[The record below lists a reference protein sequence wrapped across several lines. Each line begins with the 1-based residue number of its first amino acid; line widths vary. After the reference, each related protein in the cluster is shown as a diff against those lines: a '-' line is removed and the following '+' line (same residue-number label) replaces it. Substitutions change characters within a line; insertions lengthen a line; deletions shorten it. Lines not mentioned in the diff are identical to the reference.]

1 MAAALRR
8 TFAVAQRVL
17 RQLRHDHR
25 FVALT
30 LMVPV
35 AVIYVLYVFFD
46 SLQNPLFSA
55 TPFVVPMG
63 AFIIHFLTFVL
74 TAIVLVRERATET
87 LTRMLVNGYSQAE
100 IILGYL
106 LAYSTLATLQSL
118 VVLTELN
125 LLFDLNYSFATLAS
139 IYLIMWLLAVISM
152 ALGIFVSNFARNEGQ
167 VFPFIPLI
175 LLPSIFLSGII
186 LPVDKLPEWAQALS
200 RFTPLYY
207 ATEILHGLV
216 DGGKLL
222 DDTGALLSLPLY
234 GLAIL
239 ILGRLTLRETS

>member
-1 MAAALRR
+1 MSTFTRR

-30 LMVPV
+30 LMAPV
-35 AVIYVLYVFFD
+35 AIIYVLYVFFD
-46 SLQNPLFSA
+46 SLENPLFSA

-87 LTRMLVNGYSQAE
+87 LSRMLVNGYSQAE

-118 VVLTELN
+118 VVLTELT
-125 LLFDLNYSFATLAS
+125 LLFGLNYSFATLAS
-139 IYLIMWLLAVISM
+139 IYLVMWLLAVISM
-152 ALGIFVSNFARNEGQ
+152 ALGIFISNFARNEGQ

-175 LLPSIFLSGII
+175 LLPTIFLSGII
-186 LPVDKLPEWAQALS
+186 LPIDKLPEWAQALS

-207 ATEILHGLV
+207 ATQVVHGLV
-216 DGGKLL
+216 AGGKLL

-234 GLAIL
+234 GLVIL
-239 ILGRLTLRETS
+239 VLARLTLRESS

>member
-1 MAAALRR
+1 MGTSIRR

-30 LMVPV
+30 LIVPI
-35 AVIYVLYVFFD
+35 AVIYVLYIFFD
-46 SLQNPLFSA
+46 SLDNPFFNA
-55 TPFVVPMG
+55 TPFVVPIG

-74 TAIVLVRERATET
+74 TAIVLVRERVTET
-87 LTRMLVNGYSQAE
+87 LTRMLVNGFGQAE

-106 LAYSTLATLQSL
+106 IAYSSLATLQSL
-118 VVLTELN
+118 FVLTELN
-125 LLFDLNYSFATLAS
+125 LLFNLNYSFATLAS

-152 ALGIFVSNFARNEGQ
+152 ALGIFVSNFASNEGQ

-175 LLPSIFLSGII
+175 LLPSIFLSGMI
-186 LPVDKLPEWAQALS
+186 LSVDKLPEWAQALS

-207 ATEILHGLV
+207 ATQVLHGLV
-216 DGGKLL
+216 AGGKLL
-222 DDTGALLSLPLY
+222 DDKTALLSLPLY
-234 GLAIL
+234 GIAIL
-239 ILGRLTLRETS
+239 VLARLTLRENS

>member
-1 MAAALRR
+1 MTTILRR

-17 RQLRHDHR
+17 RQLRHDRR

-30 LMVPV
+30 LIMPV
-35 AVIYVLYVFFD
+35 AVMYIMYVFFD
-46 SLQNPLFSA
+46 SLQNPFFSP
-55 TPFVVPMG
+55 TPYVVPMG
-63 AFIIHFLTFVL
+63 AFLVHFLTFLL
-74 TAIVLVRERATET
+74 TAILLVRERTTET

-125 LLFDLNYSFATLAS
+125 LLFDLNYSLTTLAS

-152 ALGIFVSNFARNEGQ
+152 ALGIFVSNFARNEAQ
-167 VFPFIPLI
+167 VFPFIYLI
-175 LLPSIFLSGII
+175 LLPSIFLSGIL
-186 LPVDKLPEWAQALS
+186 LPIDKLPGWAQALS

-222 DDTGALLSLPLY
+222 DDSGALLRLPLY
-234 GLAIL
+234 GLMIL
-239 ILGRLTLRETS
+239 VLARLTLRETS

>member
-1 MAAALRR
+1 MATFIRR

-35 AVIYVLYVFFD
+35 AVIYVLFIFFD
-46 SLQNPLFSA
+46 SLENPLFSA

-87 LTRMLVNGYSQAE
+87 LSRMLVNGYSQAE

-118 VVLTELN
+118 VVLTELT

-152 ALGIFVSNFARNEGQ
+152 ALGIFISNFARNEGQ

-207 ATEILHGLV
+207 ATQVVHGLV
-216 DGGKLL
+216 VGGKLL

-234 GLAIL
+234 GLVIL
-239 ILGRLTLRETS
+239 VLARLTLRESS

>member
-1 MAAALRR
+1 MANSIRR

-35 AVIYVLYVFFD
+35 AVIYVLYIFFD
-46 SLQNPLFSA
+46 SLENPLFSA

-87 LTRMLVNGYSQAE
+87 LSRMLVNGYSQAE

-152 ALGIFVSNFARNEGQ
+152 ALGIFISNFARNEGQ

-200 RFTPLYY
+200 HFTPLYY
-207 ATEILHGLV
+207 ATQVVHGLV
-216 DGGKLL
+216 AGGKLL
-222 DDTGALLSLPLY
+222 DDPGALLSLPLY
-234 GLAIL
+234 GLVIL
-239 ILGRLTLRETS
+239 ILARLTLRESS

>member
-1 MAAALRR
+1 MSASIRR
-8 TFAVAQRVL
+8 TFAVARRVL
-17 RQLRHDHR
+17 GQLRHDRR

-30 LMVPV
+30 LMVPI
-35 AVIYVLYVFFD
+35 AVIYVLYIFFD
-46 SLQNPLFSA
+46 SLDNPFFSA
-55 TPFVVPMG
+55 TPFVVPIG

-74 TAIVLVRERATET
+74 TAIVLVRERVTET
-87 LTRMLVNGYSQAE
+87 LTRMLVNGFSQTE

-118 VVLTELN
+118 FVLTELN
-125 LLFDLNYSFATLAS
+125 LLFDLNYSLATLAS

-152 ALGIFVSNFARNEGQ
+152 ALGIFVSNFAHNEGQ

-175 LLPSIFLSGII
+175 LLPSIFLSGMI
-186 LPVDKLPEWAQALS
+186 LSVDKLPEWAQALS

-207 ATEILHGLV
+207 ATQVLHGLV
-216 DGGKLL
+216 NGGKLL
-222 DDTGALLSLPLY
+222 DDTTALLSLPLY

-239 ILGRLTLRETS
+239 ALARLTLRESS

>member
-1 MAAALRR
+1 MTTALRR

-17 RQLRHDHR
+17 RQLRHDRR
-25 FVALT
+25 FIALS
-30 LMVPV
+30 LMVPI

-46 SLQNPLFSA
+46 SLENPLFNA
-55 TPFVVPMG
+55 NPFVVPMG
-63 AFIIHFLTFVL
+63 AFIIHFITFVL
-74 TAIVLVRERATET
+74 TAIVLVRERVTET
-87 LTRMLVNGYSQAE
+87 LTRMLVNGYGQAE

-106 LAYSTLATLQSL
+106 LAYSTLATTQSL
-118 VVLTELN
+118 FVLTELN
-125 LLFDLNYSFATLAS
+125 WLFDLNYSFATLAS

-186 LPVDKLPEWAQALS
+186 LPIDKLPEWAQALS

-207 ATEILHGLV
+207 ATEVLHGLV
-216 DGGKLL
+216 AGGKLL
-222 DDTGALLSLPLY
+222 DDTSALLSLPLY
-234 GLAIL
+234 GLVIL
-239 ILGRLTLRETS
+239 LLARLTLRESS